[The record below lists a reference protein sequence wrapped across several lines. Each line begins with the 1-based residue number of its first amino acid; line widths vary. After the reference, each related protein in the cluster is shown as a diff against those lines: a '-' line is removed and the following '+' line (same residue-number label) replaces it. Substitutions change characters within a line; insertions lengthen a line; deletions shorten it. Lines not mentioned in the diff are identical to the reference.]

1 VRARLLL
8 ADDHVLLLEALG
20 RLLEPEFD
28 VVGTVTDGARLV
40 EEAVRLQPNVVVTD
54 VSMPRM
60 GGFEAVRRLRDE
72 APSVRVVF
80 LTMSDD
86 PRVAAEA
93 FRMGASAWVLKS
105 SSGDELRRAIRAA
118 LIGKRHLASGILGG
132 HIDRLPAPRL
142 PPSGVDDLTP
152 REREVLILLAEG
164 KPMKQAADV
173 LGITPRTV
181 AFHKYRIMAALGIKS
196 SAELVRF
203 AVQNRLV

>member
-8 ADDHVLLLEALG
+8 ADDHVLLLEALV

-40 EEAVRLQPNVVVTD
+40 EEAVRLEPDVVVTD

-60 GGFEAVRRLRDE
+60 GGFEAVRRLRDV

-93 FRMGASAWVLKS
+93 FRMGASAWILKS
-105 SSGDELRRAIRAA
+105 SSGDELRRAVQAA
-118 LIGKRHLASGILGG
+118 RIGKRHLARGILGG
-132 HIDRLPAPRL
+132 HIDRLPT
-142 PPSGVDDLTP
+142 PPATPSRVDDLTP

-164 KPMKQAADV
+164 RPMKQAADV
-173 LGITPRTV
+173 LGITTRTV